1 MTDIVDIDALA
12 YRFWSIHPREL
23 PEPTGMPNGY
33 PGGARAWFYATEM
46 RRLTAIKT
54 SAIIGVV
61 DLGIYHLNA
70 EALSEIKATVDGQSD
85 QSVQAIIYGLLD
97 EIAKLTPTP
106 VNVVQPAVPWAALR
120 ETAMA
125 NLSKAYHDERDVK
138 IACDFILALIGEKK

>member
-23 PEPTGMPNGY
+23 PEPTGMPDGY

-106 VNVVQPAVPWAALR
+106 VNVVQPAAIREAALR
-120 ETAMA
+120 NVLEILEEEGWLG
-125 NLSKAYHDERDVK
+125 NSYRR
-138 IACDFILALIGEKK
+138 ILALIGEKKRND